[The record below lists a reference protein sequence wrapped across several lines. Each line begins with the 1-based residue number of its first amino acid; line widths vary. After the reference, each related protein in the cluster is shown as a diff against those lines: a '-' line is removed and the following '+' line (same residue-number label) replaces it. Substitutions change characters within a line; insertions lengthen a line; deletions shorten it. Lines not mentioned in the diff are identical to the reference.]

1 MTNTTIETYTFAQF
15 RACLE
20 AALVCTAK
28 DPTRA
33 HITNIEVNEAH
44 MHATDGHR
52 LLRVGRFEID
62 PAKQTKPRHRRPRIY
77 IPRADAEWF
86 LKAYSAKTAGDF
98 PGLVTITNGA
108 VAYNGEVLRKWKPV
122 DVDFPLVDQ
131 VIPAT
136 QKNAPPCPTIGL
148 CVKYLADMG
157 KIGKSIDVT
166 DAVLLGNRVES
177 NLAPVCWYMQ
187 GDDLAALYV
196 LMPVRI

>member
-20 AALVCTAK
+20 AALVCTSK
-28 DPTRA
+28 DLARPSLTR
-33 HITNIEVNEAH
+33 IEVNEAH

-52 LLRVGRFEID
+52 LLRVGRLEVA
-62 PAKQTKPRHRRPRIY
+62 PGTTTAESHMRRRVH

-136 QKNAPPCPTIGL
+136 QKNAPPCPTIGFT
-148 CVKYLADMG
+148 LAYIGDMQ
-157 KIGKSIDVT
+157 KIGKAIGATETVF
-166 DAVLLGNRVES
+166 LGSHIES
-177 NLAPVCWYMQ
+177 NFSPTLWHMK
-187 GDDLAALYV
+187 GDDLSALYV